1 MKHIYC
7 RLAHSIFFQDEW
19 LRLRFLQGDNV
30 SSEMDSLVIGTF
42 NNVNYRVSVRYAG
55 VLPLKLI
62 PIFDWRVDVR
72 INEQTLRRRMFKT
85 TSHSVVSTVGRTLCT
100 QLRNQRTW
108 NSDNCNQIIGG
119 SIFNLVSVDVSSKI
133 CYHNSKV
140 GNVHSKPCDIMLMA
154 IKVHD

>member
-85 TSHSVVSTVGRTLCT
+85 TSHSVVINYLIQLGASMYSIKEST
-100 QLRNQRTW
+100 
-108 NSDNCNQIIGG
+108 
-119 SIFNLVSVDVSSKI
+119 SVCFHK
-133 CYHNSKV
+133 
-140 GNVHSKPCDIMLMA
+140 
-154 IKVHD
+154 